1 VIDEALV
8 ALGVN
13 GLTVERSAT
22 GETDLEVKTGDNT
35 RKDSN
40 RRVVIIVH

>member
-1 VIDEALV
+1 MIDEALV